1 MELFW
6 IRALEWIYTEDKRM
20 VYITKRHINLS
31 NSKKYIT
38 LVQNKKMETS
48 YLLPHRFKKVGW
60 LLFIPSAILGLLT
73 LIYDWTPDFLNVNV
87 FGIFIDEIIGTK
99 RYFGFVYNNIL
110 NEILGV
116 LVIISG
122 LMIAFSKERVEDE
135 LITKIR
141 LQSLVWATYWNYGI
155 LILAF
160 LFVYDL
166 SFLWVMIFN
175 MYTVLIFFIIKF
187 NWSLVK
193 LNKALTYEE

>member
-1 MELFW
+1 MS
-6 IRALEWIYTEDKRM
+6 Y
-20 VYITKRHINLS
+20 
-31 NSKKYIT
+31 SKKNIT
-38 LVQNKKMETS
+38 LAKINKMKTN

-73 LIYDWTPDFLNVNV
+73 LIYDWTPEFLNVNV
-87 FGIFIDEIIGTK
+87 FGIFIDEIVGTK
-99 RYFGFVYNNIL
+99 KYFGFVSNNIL

-122 LMIAFSKERVEDE
+122 LMIAFSKERMEDE
-135 LITKIR
+135 LISKIR

-155 LILAF
+155 LVLAF

-187 NWSLVK
+187 NWSLIN

>member
-1 MELFW
+1 M
-6 IRALEWIYTEDKRM
+6 
-20 VYITKRHINLS
+20 S

-38 LVQNKKMETS
+38 LVENKKMETS
-48 YLLPHRFKKVGW
+48 YLLSHRFKKVGW

-87 FGIFIDEIIGTK
+87 FGIFIDEIVGVK
-99 RYFGFVYNNIL
+99 KYFGFVSNNIL

>member
-1 MELFW
+1 MSF
-6 IRALEWIYTEDKRM
+6 
-20 VYITKRHINLS
+20 
-31 NSKKYIT
+31 SKKYIT
-38 LVQNKKMETS
+38 LDENHKMKTN

-60 LLFIPSAILGLLT
+60 LLFIPSAILGLFM

-87 FGIFIDEIIGTK
+87 FGIFIDEIVGTK
-99 RYFGFVYNNIL
+99 KYFGFVSNNIL

-122 LMIAFSKERVEDE
+122 LMIAFSKERIEDE
-135 LITKIR
+135 LISKIR

-160 LFVYDL
+160 LFVYDF
-166 SFLWVMIFN
+166 SFFWVMIFN

-187 NWSLVK
+187 NWSLMN